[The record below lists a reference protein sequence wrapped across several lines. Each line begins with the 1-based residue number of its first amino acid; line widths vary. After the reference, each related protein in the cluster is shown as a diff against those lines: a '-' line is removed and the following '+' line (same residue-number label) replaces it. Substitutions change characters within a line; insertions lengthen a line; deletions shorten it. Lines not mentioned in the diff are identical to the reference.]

1 MNVFTIKSKFLR
13 NLFDQNTYVLTSGD
27 EAVIIDAGAEVSDIE
42 KVVSGKKVLAVLITH
57 IHFDHVWNLESY
69 IQKFNPDIYI
79 LKGQENRFSN
89 ERLNASFMIRKEI
102 SIDISNAKIKY
113 FTDNLKIGKFDI
125 KVIKTPGHTEDG
137 VSILIDKKL
146 FSGDTLFDG
155 GIGRT
160 DLDDSSDEKMLNS
173 LKTLKFL
180 DFDVVY
186 PGHYGAMD
194 RFTSIDTIDRFL

>member
-113 FTDNLKIGKFDI
+113 YSDNLKIGKFDI